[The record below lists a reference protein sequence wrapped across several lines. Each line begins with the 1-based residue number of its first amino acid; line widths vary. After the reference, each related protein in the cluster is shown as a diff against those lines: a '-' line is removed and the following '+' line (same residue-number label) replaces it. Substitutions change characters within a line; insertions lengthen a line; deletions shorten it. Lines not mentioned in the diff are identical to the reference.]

1 MGSLENTV
9 NPFALSAA
17 VHAARRKT
25 AAYRRASG
33 DFVPAERGNN
43 VPQGPLAMWFSR
55 LALAVSA
62 IVLLAA
68 TGCGDES
75 NNVIVDRLV
84 PAYAESLSVPGWSLA
99 GEPLEVRIE
108 DIALL
113 SSCYSFERVD
123 VTLNDR
129 TYRFH
134 PLAHYFLRHGYRCAD
149 MVSYVDTTVVVHP
162 PDSGRY
168 WFQVATPGDTVSD
181 STLVLDKGTTAA
193 SVDILSIPA
202 VCLFGDGI
210 GVRLGG
216 SAGDFS
222 CYGLSEVGVTL
233 EDHNYILTPLARPSA
248 QRDICC
254 DPGGTPFD
262 TTFTLQP
269 PEIGPYWIRVFA
281 HNDTLV
287 DSTKVK

>member
-1 MGSLENTV
+1 MGTVKNTTS
-9 NPFALSAA
+9 PSALSAA
-17 VHAARRKT
+17 VQAARPKI
-25 AAYRRASG
+25 AVYRRAG
-33 DFVPAERGNN
+33 GNFVPGERRK
-43 VPQGPLAMWFSR
+43 GPFRQLLAAGFSR
-55 LALAVSA
+55 LAFAVSVIA
-62 IVLLAA
+62 LLAA

-75 NNVIVDRLV
+75 NVVVDRLV
-84 PAYAESLSVPGWSLA
+84 PAYAQSLSVPGWSLA
-99 GEPLEVRIE
+99 GEPLEVKID

-129 TYRFH
+129 TYTFH
-134 PLAHYFLRHGYRCAD
+134 PLAHHIERRGYGCLTAIA
-149 MVSYVDTTVVVHP
+149 YVDTMVVVHP

-168 WFQVATPGDTVSD
+168 WFQVATLGDTVSD
-181 STLVLDKGTTAA
+181 STLVLDKGIAAA
-193 SVDILSIPA
+193 SVDVLSIPP

-222 CYGLSEVGVTL
+222 CYGLSKVGVTR
-233 EDHNYILTPLARPSA
+233 EDHNYILTPLARPFA
-248 QRDICC
+248 QRDIRC

-269 PEIGPYWIRVFA
+269 PEVGPYWIRVFA